1 MTCSGGRSSCD
12 RQVGLSVPG
21 RWWDLTCSAGLT
33 AGDSFIAGVV
43 DGVGGCTV
51 EVLYLVPPVLLLP
64 LAEVS
69 TVAKSFSAGG
79 PQGYVAAPCDQWLTA
94 GAELATLSGFSE
106 REVKLNVHERASE
119 VVGRSAS
126 PIMSKPWPAG
136 R

>member
-1 MTCSGGRSSCD
+1 
-12 RQVGLSVPG
+12 VPG

-43 DGVGGCTV
+43 DGVGGCRGTV
-51 EVLYLVPPVLLLP
+51 PRTSGP
-64 LAEVS
+64 LAASCGSLNRSEELLGCGASGVRGCS
-69 TVAKSFSAGG
+69 VRSVA
-79 PQGYVAAPCDQWLTA
+79 WLTA

-126 PIMSKPWPAG
+126 PIMSKPWPSG